1 LSGGI
6 GKATGG
12 AGVGSLMPWLL
23 LLLLFLSPL
32 SHAEIGQRSLQA
44 PMSILDDW
52 AFMPDDKSEYS
63 SVNFDDTAWPRRS
76 LSDPRTV
83 AGEERPL
90 GIVWYRK
97 VIQFEAPIDYARISR
112 LGLQLEAVN
121 YAVDVYAGGL
131 KLGSIGGVDKGYPD
145 FRKGEV
151 WRIPAEAV
159 TTDGRLVLALRVWG
173 GSLSLADSG
182 AHFRS
187 EAQML
192 GDYVTLKQ
200 SLRNS
205 KLPSLFMGS
214 VLLLFS
220 LFAFYLYRC
229 SDSLADYFWF
239 GCVCLATAVFTL
251 VHNDWHSLF
260 GLSAGISER
269 LLFLSMVGVLTG
281 GITLV
286 WSLMN
291 EVLPRWLVF
300 YLSGL
305 GAVSLALALQPSLIV
320 LIWLRDFVWLTVSLV
335 VPALFYLLYTKVRQ
349 KLPEARLVTLAVG
362 VFLISIWH
370 DMYYVSF
377 SRELGAVT
385 YYPFGFSTVLIIM
398 VSLIGARFGSQM
410 QVLEQAVQSRIAELS
425 ETNEQLKT
433 LSERDS
439 LTRLDTR
446 RGIQQKAVSLLS
458 RLTDVSRP
466 PAVAIL
472 DIDGFKVLNDRY
484 GHRIGD
490 QVLTEFADRLR
501 SSARSH
507 DLIGRWGGEEFIV
520 IVSGAERTE
529 VIARLEAFRK
539 LVQDRPFYCVD
550 DNANDLYCDVTVTI
564 GLTYHRSGEALEHAL
579 TRADRALYRGKDQ
592 GRNQIVTIDTVVNT
606 GEPHA

>member
-1 LSGGI
+1 
-6 GKATGG
+6 
-12 AGVGSLMPWLL
+12 MPWLFCLL
-23 LLLLFLSPL
+23 LLLS
-32 SHAEIGQRSLQA
+32 SASQAELGQRSLEA
-44 PMSILDDW
+44 PVSIADDW
-52 AFMPDDKSEYS
+52 AFMPDDKSEYA
-63 SVNFDDTAWPRRS
+63 SVNFDHTAWPRRN
-76 LSDPRTV
+76 LIDRRTV
-83 AGEERPL
+83 AGEEHTV

-97 VIQFEAPIDYARISR
+97 VLHFDAPIDYSRIAR

-131 KLGSIGGVDKGYPD
+131 KLGSIGGVDKAFPD

-173 GSLSLADSG
+173 GALRITDSG

-187 EAQML
+187 EAQLL

-229 SDSLADYFWF
+229 SDSLGDYFWF
-239 GCVCLATAVFTL
+239 GCVCLATAIFTL
-251 VHNDWHSLF
+251 VHNDWRNLF
-260 GLSAGISER
+260 GLSAGVSER
-269 LLFLSMVGVLTG
+269 LLFLSMVGIIIG
-281 GITLV
+281 GIPLV
-286 WSLMN
+286 WSLMS
-291 EVLPRWLVF
+291 EMLPRWLVF
-300 YLSGL
+300 YLGGL
-305 GAVSLALALQPSLIV
+305 GAVSLALALQPSLIL
-320 LIWLRDFVWLTVSLV
+320 LIWLRDFVWLTASLL

-349 KLPEARLVTLAVG
+349 KLPEARLVTLGVG
-362 VFLISIWH
+362 IFLISIWH
-370 DMYYVSF
+370 DMYYVGF
-377 SRELGAVT
+377 ARELGAVT
-385 YYPFGFSTVLIIM
+385 FYPFGFSAVLIIM

-439 LTRLDTR
+439 LTRLDNR
-446 RGIQQKAVSLLS
+446 RGVQQKAMSLLT
-458 RLTDVSRP
+458 RLTEVGRP

-472 DIDGFKVLNDRY
+472 DIDHFKALNDRY
-484 GHRIGD
+484 GHRVGD

-507 DLIGRWGGEEFIV
+507 DLIGRWGGEEFIL
-520 IVSGAERTE
+520 IVSGAERSD
-529 VIARLEAFRK
+529 VAARLEAFRK
-539 LVQDRPFYCVD
+539 LIEERPFYCVD
-550 DNANDLYCDVTVTI
+550 DDANDLYCDVTVTI
-564 GLTYHRSGEALEHAL
+564 GLTFHRAGEALEHAL
-579 TRADRALYRGKDQ
+579 TRADRALYRGKDK
-592 GRNQIVTIDTVVNT
+592 GRNQIVTIDSVTLSDDAT
-606 GEPHA
+606 L